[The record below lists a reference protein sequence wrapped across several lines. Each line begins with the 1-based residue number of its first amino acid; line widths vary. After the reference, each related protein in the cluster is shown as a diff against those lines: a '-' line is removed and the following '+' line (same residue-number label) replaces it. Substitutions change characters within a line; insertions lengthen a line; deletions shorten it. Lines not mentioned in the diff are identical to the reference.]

1 MNGKSKKIIKKVALY
16 VILILLAVI
25 WIVPMFTLVATAVKS
40 QSDFYSGIGLF
51 ELPKNIAWENFVNAI
66 TQGRMLTYMKK

>member
-25 WIVPMFTLVATAVKS
+25 WIVPIITLVSTAVKI
-40 QSDFYSGIGLF
+40 QSDFYS
-51 ELPKNIAWENFVNAI
+51 
-66 TQGRMLTYMKK
+66 